1 MSVPNPMSNRVPY
14 LPAKLFSLLLICWL
28 AAASFA
34 QDATPQPNMPAQ
46 PSASDASAATQ
57 QNTMP
62 STAAS
67 PQNAAQ
73 ASTLTP
79 LPQAPAPQR
88 NAHPYAG
95 QDYSRGK
102 RQWPNPFVVY
112 TARPV
117 AQLNVANSPRVDQLL
132 KDGKMYLSINDAVAM
147 ALENNLDIGIQ
158 RYNLSIADADILR
171 TSSGAVALGVNTG
184 LVQGTPGGTTGTTSA
199 GGTGTS
205 STGSTGGGVGGTT
218 IGVGGA
224 GSGAAGIVASTQGEG
239 PTLDNYDPV
248 ITGTVSAGHSITPE
262 SNTVFTG
269 TNTLY
274 ENTTTANFMYSQGFS
289 TGTLMTMAFDNS
301 RLWESSIYNTINP
314 TLTPSF
320 TFQVRQHL
328 LQGFGFD
335 PNLRYIRIA
344 RNNKMITEVTFR
356 NQIITTVSQIENI
369 YWDLVNAYENVTVQ
383 QRALDLANKTLSDN
397 QKQVA
402 QGTMAPLTVVQSQS
416 AVATAKQNLIAAQV
430 NLQLEQ
436 LLMKNAITRNMADPV
451 LAVAPVIP
459 TDTLNTTT
467 EYEVGS
473 VEDLISAALRQRP
486 EIASARLNL
495 TNSLVTRKS
504 IRNELLPT
512 VDLYAFYGATALAGP
527 VNALCTDP
535 SRCMSPGFP
544 TSYAGAFGNL
554 FNSSAPD
561 KGVGVNINIPIRN
574 RQVQADQE
582 RSDLEYRQAQLS
594 LLQTENTIQ
603 LQVRQAQFALTQN
616 WVALQAAISA
626 RDYAAEALD
635 AEQKKLVMGASTGT
649 LVLQASSNLTQA
661 ESNVLSAAT
670 NYEKSKVQLDLSTA
684 DTLAKLG
691 IDMTDA
697 ESAQVKHEPKVP
709 GVVPANAP
717 NELTTPHIVP
727 LGLGGPDTGPTMAPQ
742 PETQPQQPA
751 PSQMQIQVKPQ
762 P

>member
-1 MSVPNPMSNRVPY
+1 M
-14 LPAKLFSLLLICWL
+14 
-28 AAASFA
+28 
-34 QDATPQPNMPAQ
+34 T
-46 PSASDASAATQ
+46 
-57 QNTMP
+57 
-62 STAAS
+62 
-67 PQNAAQ
+67 
-73 ASTLTP
+73 
-79 LPQAPAPQR
+79 
-88 NAHPYAG
+88 
-95 QDYSRGK
+95 
-102 RQWPNPFVVY
+102 
-112 TARPV
+112 
-117 AQLNVANSPRVDQLL
+117 
-132 KDGKMYLSINDAVAM
+132 
-147 ALENNLDIGIQ
+147 
-158 RYNLSIADADILR
+158 
-171 TSSGAVALGVNTG
+171 
-184 LVQGTPGGTTGTTSA
+184 
-199 GGTGTS
+199 
-205 STGSTGGGVGGTT
+205 VGF
-218 IGVGGA
+218 
-224 GSGAAGIVASTQGEG
+224 
-239 PTLDNYDPV
+239 N
-248 ITGTVSAGHSITPE
+248 
-262 SNTVFTG
+262 
-269 TNTLY
+269 
-274 ENTTTANFMYSQGFS
+274 
-289 TGTLMTMAFDNS
+289 NS
-301 RLWESSIYNTINP
+301 RLWESSLFNTINP

-328 LQGFGFD
+328 LQGFGYD

-344 RNNKMITEVTFR
+344 RNNRMVTEVTFR

-416 AVATAKQNLIAAQV
+416 AVATARQNLIAAQV

-436 LLMKNAITRNMADPV
+436 LLMKNAITRNMADPM

-473 VEDLISAALRQRP
+473 VDDLIAEALRERP
-486 EIASARLNL
+486 EVATARLNL
-495 TNSLVTRKS
+495 TNNLVTRKS
-504 IRNELLPT
+504 IRNELKPV

-527 VNALCTDP
+527 VNPLCTDP
-535 SRCMSPGFP
+535 SRCASPGFP

-561 KGVGVNINIPIRN
+561 KGVGVNISIPLRD
-574 RQVQADQE
+574 RQVQADQA
-582 RSDLEYRQAQLS
+582 RNDLEYRQAQLS

-635 AEQKKLVMGASTGT
+635 AEQKKLVMGASTNT

-661 ESNVLSAAT
+661 QSNVLAAAT

-684 DTLAKLG
+684 DTLARLG

-697 ESAQVKHEPKVP
+697 EGGQVKHEPKVP
-709 GVVPANAP
+709 GVVPASAP

-727 LGLGGPDTGPTMAPQ
+727 LGPGGPETGPTMAPQ
-742 PETQPQQPA
+742 PETQPRQPA
-751 PSQMQIQVKPQ
+751 PPQTQMQVKPQ